1 MDLKG
6 PDVIK
11 MSPSG
16 LLMRD
21 NQVFRGKPTMFK
33 SIALVVAASVL
44 SGPVMAVETG
54 EIAPAFAGLDEF
66 GNEVSFPE
74 VIDGKP
80 TILFFWA
87 TWCPYCKAFMP
98 YLEQIQKDY
107 GDDINVVMINH
118 KERGE
123 GDAVAYIKAL
133 DFEVTAVMDGDAIGD
148 AYTVDFIPGLMIA
161 DADGRMAWKREST
174 DLPAGRKVGE
184 FWNTVVRE
192 QLDKML

>member
-1 MDLKG
+1 
-6 PDVIK
+6 
-11 MSPSG
+11 
-16 LLMRD
+16 
-21 NQVFRGKPTMFK
+21 MFK
-33 SIALVVAASVL
+33 SIALVVAASIL

-54 EIAPAFAGLDEF
+54 EMAPAFTGLDEF

-98 YLEQIQKDY
+98 FLEQIQNDY

-133 DFEVTAVMDGDAIGD
+133 NFKVTAVMDGDSIGD